1 LTDGD
6 PQPGFAPA
14 DDRYYFPEIFAEG
27 ATYMIPK
34 YVTPD
39 FVEVAELGT
48 PGMDQFTVTFTE
60 PKKFVVREGDE
71 IPVADYRL
79 RVIEVNTEGKTVK
92 LAFTDASGNL
102 LVEKT
107 LGPVTQELYD
117 TLPQYGP
124 SQQKVMMRYKG
135 MQVDVDYPTD
145 FAEGKVPL
153 YVATGAQTF
162 DRDKPWPNDPRFLV
176 RPDVCGHCYQLNEFI
191 LDNKDTIILD
201 AENNTYSGPEGYFKI
216 VIDDFDG
223 ESINFWHIETTY
235 KNKKGKT
242 VTNKTPN
249 LAEYRRNNIDVMLG
263 VNGTVESFLRKTLLE
278 RLAYRETWRL
288 N

>member
-1 LTDGD
+1 
-6 PQPGFAPA
+6 
-14 DDRYYFPEIFAEG
+14 
-27 ATYMIPK
+27 
-34 YVTPD
+34 
-39 FVEVAELGT
+39 
-48 PGMDQFTVTFTE
+48 MDQFTVTFKK

-71 IPVADYRL
+71 IPVADYLL

-92 LAFTDASGNL
+92 LALMDASGNL
-102 LVEKT
+102 LAEKT

-124 SQQKVMMRYKG
+124 SQQKVMMRYKDV
-135 MQVDVDYPTD
+135 QVDVDYPTD

-176 RPDVCGHCYQLNEFI
+176 RPDVCGHCYQLNELI
-191 LDNKDTIILD
+191 LDNKDPIILD
-201 AENNTYSGPEGYFKI
+201 AENNTFIGPEGYFKI

-223 ESINFWHIETTY
+223 EAINKWHIETTW
-235 KNKKGKT
+235 KRKKKGKM
-242 VTNKTPN
+242 VTTKLRTPN
-249 LAEYRRNNIDVMLG
+249 LAEHRRNNVDVMVG
-263 VNGTVESFLRKTLLE
+263 VNGTVESFLRRTVLE